1 MQNTK
6 SKSAKLIE
14 NCIIYV
20 DTKCG
25 IDMVI
30 KRIINL
36 REWTI
41 NPILV
46 VRFGSFGIH
55 AQML

>member
-1 MQNTK
+1 MQNIK

-14 NCIIYV
+14 NFIIYV
-20 DTKCG
+20 DAKCG

-41 NPILV
+41 NP
-46 VRFGSFGIH
+46 REGIDK
-55 AQML
+55 